1 MKKGMC
7 KWAILCLAAAV
18 LGGCGNEGD
27 GAGEAKLEDIRSS
40 LSGGQQEAAEQDS
53 LTPEEAEESAA
64 GMPESEETAQDD
76 TGGGNAPERT
86 LSPEEKAMY
95 EAYVTILE
103 DVYFDGK
110 FPGNTEYGNPPEG
123 YDVADNQFAVYDIDF
138 DGREELLIS
147 YTSTY
152 SAGMVAMVY
161 DYDSATGN
169 MREELLAYPYLNF
182 YDNGV
187 VEELA
192 SHNHGMA
199 SDGGPDGDFWPY
211 SLRRYDAETDTY
223 VPVGMVDAWSRGFRE
238 EDYDGNPFPEDADVD
253 GDGMVYY
260 VMEGDYALV
269 NPMDGAE
276 YSQWRDQYLKGTQQ
290 IQIPYVNLTTD
301 NIYAIGNGVAVG
313 NGVAIGKSGSAS
325 VGGEMV
331 LESLSG
337 RGRQSISGQGGIPG
351 SGFHQKTES
360 GISGGTAV
368 GSLQEYVRELSGSHA
383 GRGMR
388 VDFRGSGR
396 ESGIPGA

>member
-7 KWAILCLAAAV
+7 KWAFLCLAAAV
-18 LGGCGNEGD
+18 LGGCGSEG
-27 GAGEAKLEDIRSS
+27 GAGEAKLEDICSS
-40 LSGGQQEAAEQDS
+40 LSDGRQEAADQDS
-53 LTPEEAEESAA
+53 RTPESGEAAQGGGGESAA
-64 GMPESEETAQDD
+64 GTPESKEAAQ
-76 TGGGNAPERT
+76 GGEGGSAPERT

-95 EAYVTILE
+95 EAYITVLE

-110 FPGNTEYGNPPEG
+110 FPGDTEYGNPPEG

-161 DYDSATGN
+161 DYDSGTGN
-169 MREELLAYPYLNF
+169 VREELLAYPYLNF

-211 SLRRYDAETDTY
+211 SLRRYDAETDAY

-238 EDYDGNPFPEDADVD
+238 EDYDGNPFPEDADAD

-260 VMEGDYALV
+260 VMEGDYALAD
-269 NPMDGAE
+269 PMDGAE
-276 YSQWRDQYLKGTQQ
+276 YGQWRDQYLKGARQ

-301 NIYAIGNGVAVG
+301 NIYARMNGLA
-313 NGVAIGKSGSAS
+313 
-325 VGGEMV
+325 E
-331 LESLSG
+331 
-337 RGRQSISGQGGIPG
+337 R
-351 SGFHQKTES
+351 
-360 GISGGTAV
+360 
-368 GSLQEYVRELSGSHA
+368 
-383 GRGMR
+383 
-388 VDFRGSGR
+388 
-396 ESGIPGA
+396 